1 MPNKTIGC
9 HVMQAWVADTG
20 YKEVY
25 LFYPEDEPYNGNW
38 DEDKLTLSEA
48 LKKYPKSEYQWF
60 LMD

>member
-1 MPNKTIGC
+1 
-9 HVMQAWVADTG
+9 MQAWFADTG